1 MNTDE
6 TWLATVAGKV
16 TEQQDRAEDIIARA
30 AASADK
36 MRVEAQIHA
45 KRAVEMA
52 TENPDLA
59 AAWAALAAATQS
71 MAESSSSLAHIMT
84 GLRNWVAATGGDIAI
99 TQAAVAATDADAHR
113 RIAEIRAAGGR
124 DQDAAVA
131 EILGET
137 RAANGARI
145 AGLRD
150 WMPIPRQ
157 P

>member
-1 MNTDE
+1 MNADE
-6 TWLATVAGKV
+6 KWLNTMSHKV
-16 TEQQDRAEDIIARA
+16 TEQHDRANDIVARA

-36 MRVEAQIHA
+36 MRGEAQTFA
-45 KRAVEMA
+45 KRAADMA
-52 TENPDLA
+52 AENPDLA
-59 AAWAALAAATQS
+59 AAWAGLAAGAEA
-71 MAESSSSLAHIMT
+71 MAEGSSSLARIMT
-84 GLRNWVAATGGDIAI
+84 GLRNWVDATAGDIA
-99 TQAAVAATDADAHR
+99 TTRNDVAAADEDARR
-113 RIAEIRAAGGR
+113 RIAEIRAAGGS

-150 WMPIPRQ
+150 WIPIPRQ

>member
-16 TEQQDRAEDIIARA
+16 TEQQDRAEDIIAQA

-36 MRVEAQIHA
+36 MRSEAQAIA
-45 KRAVEMA
+45 ERAA
-52 TENPDLA
+52 AAENPDLA
-59 AAWAALAAATQS
+59 AAWAALAAAAEA
-71 MAESSSSLAHIMT
+71 MAEGSSSLARIMT
-84 GLRNWVAATGGDIAI
+84 GLRNWVAATGVDIAV
-99 TQAAVAATDADAHR
+99 TQSDVAAADADACR

-124 DQDAAVA
+124 DQDAAAA

-150 WMPIPRQ
+150 WIPIPRR

>member
-1 MNTDE
+1 MNIDE

-16 TEQQDRAEDIIARA
+16 TEQQDRAEDIIAQA

-36 MRVEAQIHA
+36 MRGQAQAIA
-45 KRAVEMA
+45 ERAA
-52 TENPDLA
+52 AAENPDVAAVWSRLA
-59 AAWAALAAATQS
+59 AAAEA
-71 MAESSSSLAHIMT
+71 MAEGSSSLARIMT
-84 GLRNWVAATGGDIAI
+84 GLRNWVAAAGGDIAV
-99 TQAAVAATDADAHR
+99 TQADVAEADADARR

-150 WMPIPRQ
+150 WIPIPRQ